1 MQSTVTPNGIFNQIG
16 IFIALPIL
24 VIMAWNLWLSYIQ
37 TVFLKGLKWRLIE
50 IKPPKDVWKSPA
62 AMELVLNSLYQTGGT
77 SVWFDRYWKGNLRN
91 YFSLEIVS
99 TEGDIHFYIR
109 TTEKFQKIIE
119 SQIYAQYPQAEV
131 FEVDDYTTK
140 IPEFKKDGPISLWGC
155 NFVLTKDDP
164 YPIKTYVDYGLD
176 KAVGSLEEEQ
186 RIDPITAMLEFIG
199 SVGIGEHVWFQVNV
213 RAATDR
219 FSIKGKDG
227 KIEKNKKWT
236 DQAKQ
241 VIKEFNEGLKEKDKD
256 AEGKVTT
263 TTRRATKGEL
273 NVIESIERN
282 ANKMGFDSG
291 IRAIYVTDKDHFD
304 PNRISG
310 VTGMIRQYNTTDFN
324 AFKPSGATAFDFPW
338 QDVLGNRII
347 KKKKDILDDYKDRSF
362 FYGGFSFDKITKYFT
377 HPNKDGG
384 KPFILSTEELATIFH
399 LPGRVSETPTFA
411 RIESKKAEPPVNL
424 PI

>member
-1 MQSTVTPNGIFNQIG
+1 MQDAVTSYGILNQIG
-16 IFIALPIL
+16 IFIVLPIL
-24 VIMAWNLWLSYIQ
+24 IIMAWNLWLSYIQ
-37 TVFLKGLKWRLIE
+37 TVFLKSLKWKLLE

-77 SVWFDRYWKGNLRN
+77 GNWFDKHWKGNLRN

-109 TTEKFQKIIE
+109 TTEKFRKIIE

-131 FEVDDYTTK
+131 TEVEDYTTRV
-140 IPEFKKDGPISLWGC
+140 PGFKKDGAISLWGC

-199 SVGIGEHVWFQVNV
+199 SIGIGEHMWFQVNV

-241 VIKEFNEGLKEKDKD
+241 VIKEFNESLKEKD
-256 AEGKVTT
+256 AEGKPMAP
-263 TTRRATKGEL
+263 RRATKGEL
-273 NVIESIERN
+273 SVIESIERN
-282 ANKMGFDSG
+282 ANKMGFDAG
-291 IRAIYVTDKDHFD
+291 IRAVYVANKDNFD
-304 PNRISG
+304 PNRIGG
-310 VTGMIRQYNTTDFN
+310 VTGMIRQYNTADFN
-324 AFKPSGATAFDFPW
+324 AFKPSGTTSFDYPW
-338 QDVLGNRII
+338 QDPLGNRII
-347 KKKKDILDDYKDRSF
+347 KKKKDTLDGYKARKF
-362 FYGGFSFDKITKYFT
+362 FYGGFNFKKLKKYFT

-411 RIESKKAEPPVNL
+411 RIEAKKGEPPVNL